1 MDRQSRGRGEN
12 KASGRLLRISFA
24 RTRLAAQPRNELPQR
39 LAAVAQTVLELGRQL
54 GGRAIAAGYVKYGV
68 VTEAVAAAWRKQDAA
83 FPVRV
88 TDERRGVGGVAQI
101 HHHALKAR
109 AALRIGHVGETRQQ
123 FLHVVTI
130 GGGGA
135 RITRGINTGRAV
147 ERIDFQTRI
156 VGNRGCTCMPVAA
169 SSSLI
174 SRTLPRLPVASTIS
188 FMPNAFNAI

>member
-39 LAAVAQTVLELGRQL
+39 LAAVAQTALDLGRQL

-83 FPVRV
+83 FPARV
-88 TDERRGVGGVAQI
+88 TDERRGVGGVAQL

-109 AALRIGHVGETRQQ
+109 AALRIAHVGKTRRRGRRGGAG
-123 FLHVVTI
+123 

-135 RITRGINTGRAV
+135 RGARGGGAGRAG
-147 ERIDFQTRI
+147 ER
-156 VGNRGCTCMPVAA
+156 
-169 SSSLI
+169 
-174 SRTLPRLPVASTIS
+174 
-188 FMPNAFNAI
+188 